1 MNNKGELKYSKE
13 HEWVKVENDR
23 AHIGITDFA
32 QKSLGDIVFVELPDI
47 GSKISA
53 GDAFGVV
60 ESVKAA
66 SDVYCPISGT
76 VTKVNEELND
86 SPENINKDA
95 YEAWIIEIEISNPS
109 ELGNLM
115 DEKEYEDFC
124 SKEG

>member
-1 MNNKGELKYSKE
+1 M
-13 HEWVKVENDR
+13 KVENDR

-124 SKEG
+124 SVS